1 MKIRT
6 ATLQDACDMAKIHV
20 QAWRSGYEGIM
31 SAEYLRSQSVETRTE
46 EWSEALST
54 SSPGINLVIELE
66 EAIVG
71 FCVYGP
77 ARDSD
82 LSHENSGELVALNIS
97 PNYWSMGLG
106 SELIKHVISDSDKR
120 MWQSLYLWVLE
131 GNSRARRLYEY
142 MGFENTGTAKTDVSI
157 TGNELRDIRYVYKRP
172 LIWKTRLISPEGQY
186 VHK

>member
-6 ATLQDACDMAKIHV
+6 ATQQDACDIAKIHV

-31 SAEYLRSQSVETRTE
+31 SAEYLRSQSIESRTK

-54 SSPGINLVIELE
+54 RSPGINLVVELE
-66 EAIVG
+66 EVVGG

-77 ARDSD
+77 ARDED

-97 PNYWSMGLG
+97 PDYWSLGLG
-106 SELIKHVISDSDKR
+106 TEFIRYVISDSDKC

-131 GNSRARRLYEY
+131 ENSRARCLYEY
-142 MGFENTGTAKTDVSI
+142 MGFENTGVAKTDVSI
-157 TGNELRDIRYVYKRP
+157 TGNELRNIRYVYKHP
-172 LIWKTRLISPEGQY
+172 L
-186 VHK
+186 V